1 MVIGDRFSR
10 QKSILATSVAVA
22 ALGALYP
29 MLCDPTE
36 IMTGGFALVTA
47 IHTLVTLGVYGKV
60 PELFPTQ
67 YRLRGAGLAGMC
79 GRAASIATPYATI
92 WAFEQFGVQG
102 VLLAVIAVLAA
113 LRAAILTLGVETAKL
128 SLDDNGALADGAEE
142 ALAARR

>member
-1 MVIGDRFSR
+1 
-10 QKSILATSVAVA
+10 
-22 ALGALYP
+22 
-29 MLCDPTE
+29 
-36 IMTGGFALVTA
+36 
-47 IHTLVTLGVYGKV
+47 
-60 PELFPTQ
+60 
-67 YRLRGAGLAGMC
+67 MC

-92 WAFEQFGVQG
+92 WASEQFGVQG